1 MPAPKQFKPDPEI
14 SRAPSTAYAPT
25 RTKGRFAVVPP
36 PRKRHD
42 VVEEPVEVAV
52 DDVTVVV
59 QGVTQAE
66 SKYEA
71 RSLHAHVEPG
81 LSIEIDEVEEIEEIE
96 EAPEPVHDEPMVFGA
111 WRSTSQ
117 LDGPF
122 YHRRDSR
129 LT

>member
-1 MPAPKQFKPDPEI
+1 MPAPKQFKPDPEG

-25 RTKGRFAVVPP
+25 RTKGRYAVVPP

-42 VVEEPVEVAV
+42 VVEEPVEVVV

-59 QGVTQAE
+59 QGVTQAK

-81 LSIEIDEVEEIEEIE
+81 LSIEIDEIDEID
-96 EAPEPVHDEPMVFGA
+96 EAPEPVRDEPMVFGA

-117 LDGPF
+117 LDGPL

>member
-1 MPAPKQFKPDPEI
+1 MPAPKQYKPNPEG
-14 SRAPSTAYAPT
+14 SQVPSASYTST
-25 RTKGRFAVVPP
+25 RTKGRYAVVPP

-42 VVEEPVEVAV
+42 VAEEPMEVAV

-59 QGVTQAE
+59 QGVTQAG

-81 LSIEIDEVEEIEEIE
+81 LSIEIDESDEID
-96 EAPEPVHDEPMVFGA
+96 EAPEPVRDEPIVFGA

-117 LDGPF
+117 MDGPL
-122 YHRRDSR
+122 YHRKDSR
-129 LT
+129 LI